1 MKWMAIVELWLLLC
15 GQPFTETPPPPPDE
29 CSASDSTASD
39 STASDCAKR
48 AWFLR
53 RLFPSINNGY

>member
-29 CSASDSTASD
+29 CSAEDCTASD
-39 STASDCAKR
+39 SSENSR
-48 AWFLR
+48 FLR